1 MKKSA
6 KKLSKKTKR
15 VVTSR
20 ATSGKSKRSKAG
32 EPKVAAEEPRD
43 DEMILLCV
51 RGMALFPG
59 VVLPIS
65 VGREQSIRA
74 VEKAVQED
82 RQLGVILQRDPENQN
97 PGPDDIYSVGTVADI
112 IRYITAPDG
121 SHHLIAQGRQRFR
134 VKKILQ
140 SEPFMT
146 ARIEWIDEP
155 PENELKDTEI
165 EARSFNL
172 RDQAREALQLLPQTP
187 EDLDQA
193 IQNASSPSLLAD
205 TVATFIELPPDEKQ
219 DLLETFNLKERL
231 RKVSEKLDHV
241 VEVLSLSRDIRQQ
254 TQGTLEKA
262 QREYYLREQLKT
274 IQNELGEGAAVEH
287 LELRESIV
295 KAKLPEEAQKATF
308 KELAR
313 LEKMPE
319 ASGEYGMLRSYLEWI
334 TELPWSV
341 STKDSIDIDRARK
354 ILDEDHFGLE
364 KVKRRIL
371 EFLAVRKLNPDG
383 KSPILCLVGP
393 PGVGKTSLGKS
404 IARAMDRKFHRVSL
418 GGVHDESEIRG
429 HRRTYVGALPGSVL
443 TGLVRVGA
451 NNPVFMFDEIDK
463 LGSGGYQGDPSSAL
477 LEVLDPEQ
485 NSSFRDNY
493 LALAFDLS
501 KVMFV
506 ATANVLDTI
515 PGPLRDRCEIIEL
528 TGYTSAEKLEIAKR
542 YLVKRQLVNNGLKT
556 SQCRIKPAALR
567 ELIAHYTL
575 EAGCRNLERE
585 IGALFRHV
593 AMRVASGH
601 KKQVVLDVSDVAKI
615 LGPHKHESELAMR
628 TSVPGVATG
637 LAWTPYGGH
646 LLFVEATR
654 MPGKGELI
662 LTGQLGD
669 VMKESARA
677 AISLVRSRGASLGID
692 ADHLENDNIHIHVPA
707 GSIPKDGP
715 SAGVAMYTALV
726 SRFTD
731 RAIRPDIAMTGEISL
746 QGHVLPIGGLKE
758 KLIAAGRAGIRSV
771 VIPKRNENDL
781 VDVPEATRKQM
792 RFILVETVDDVLK
805 AAFSKAKR

>member
-1 MKKSA
+1 MKKDA
-6 KKLSKKTKR
+6 KRVRKTKR
-15 VVTSR
+15 
-20 ATSGKSKRSKAG
+20 KS
-32 EPKVAAEEPRD
+32 AAKPAAPAAKEAAPPEPRS

-65 VGREQSIRA
+65 VGRERSIKAVERA
-74 VEKAVQED
+74 VQD
-82 RQLGVILQRDPENQN
+82 DLQLGVVLQRDPEHQD
-97 PGPDDIYSVGTVADI
+97 PGPEDVYSVGTVADI
-112 IRYITAPDG
+112 VRYITAPDG

-134 VKKILQ
+134 VLEILE

-146 ARIEWIDEP
+146 ARIEWIEEP
-155 PENELKDTEI
+155 PEEVTKDTEI
-165 EARSFNL
+165 EARAFNL
-172 RDQAREALQLLPQTP
+172 RDRARAALQLLPQTP
-187 EDLDQA
+187 EDLDHA
-193 IQNASSPSLLAD
+193 IQNASTPSLLAD

-241 VEVLSLSRDIRQQ
+241 VEVLTLSRDIRQQ

-274 IQNELGEGAAVEH
+274 IQNELGEGTAVEH
-287 LELRESIV
+287 SELREAIV
-295 KAKLPEEAQKATF
+295 RAKLPEEAEQMAF

-319 ASGEYGMLRSYLEWI
+319 ASGEYSMLRTYLEWI
-334 TELPWSV
+334 TELPWSI
-341 STKDSIDIDRARK
+341 STDDSIDIERARK
-354 ILDEDHFGLE
+354 ILDADHFGLE

-393 PGVGKTSLGKS
+393 PGVGKTSLGRS
-404 IARAMDRKFHRVSL
+404 IARAMNRKFHRVSL
-418 GGVHDESEIRG
+418 GGVHDEAEIRG
-429 HRRTYVGALPGSVL
+429 HRRTYVGALPGNVL
-443 TGLVRVGA
+443 TGLFRVGA
-451 NNPVFMFDEIDK
+451 NNPVFMFDEMDK
-463 LGSGGYQGDPSSAL
+463 VGSGGFQGDPSSAL

-485 NSSFRDNY
+485 NHSFRDNY
-493 LALAFDLS
+493 LALPFDLS
-501 KVMFV
+501 KVMFI

-515 PGPLRDRCEIIEL
+515 PGPLRDRCEVLEL
-528 TGYTSAEKLEIAKR
+528 SGYTSVEKLEIAKR
-542 YLVKRQLVNNGLKT
+542 YLVKRQLENNGLKA
-556 SQCRIKPAALR
+556 SKCRITPAALR

-593 AMRVASGH
+593 AMRFASG
-601 KKQVVLDVSDVAKI
+601 KTAKVVIDAPDVAKI
-615 LGPHKHESELAMR
+615 LGPHRYESELAMR

-646 LLFVEATR
+646 ILFVEATH
-654 MPGKGELI
+654 MPGNGELI

-669 VMKESARA
+669 VMKESART
-677 AISLVRSRGASLGID
+677 AISLVRSRGKRLKLD
-692 ADHLENDNIHIHVPA
+692 AKLLEKNDIHIHVPA

-715 SAGVAMYTALV
+715 SAGVAMYTSLV
-726 SRFTD
+726 SLFTGREVRSD
-731 RAIRPDIAMTGEISL
+731 LAMTGEISL
-746 QGHVLPIGGLKE
+746 QGHVLPIGGIKE
-758 KLIAAGRAGIRSV
+758 KVLAAQRAGIRTV
-771 VIPKRNENDL
+771 LLPRRNKNDL
-781 VDVPEATRKQM
+781 VDVPAATRKRM
-792 RFILVETVDDVLK
+792 RFIYAETVEDVLR
-805 AAFSKAKR
+805 AAFAKTAKK

>member
-1 MKKSA
+1 MKKA
-6 KKLSKKTKR
+6 
-15 VVTSR
+15 
-20 ATSGKSKRSKAG
+20 AKRSKKRASRSKAA
-32 EPKVAAEEPRD
+32 PKSTGALKDTETDGAPA

-65 VGREQSIRA
+65 VGRERSIKA
-74 VEKAVQED
+74 VEQAVQSN
-82 RQLGVILQRDPENQN
+82 RQLGVVLQRDPEAQD
-97 PGPDDIYSVGTVADI
+97 PGPKDIYEVGTVADI
-112 IRYITAPDG
+112 VRYITAPDG

-134 VKKILQ
+134 ILEVLET
-140 SEPFMT
+140 EPIMT
-146 ARIEWIDEP
+146 ARIEWIEERAEDAE
-155 PENELKDTEI
+155 KDTEI
-165 EARSFNL
+165 EARAFNL
-172 RDQAREALQLLPQTP
+172 RDQARAALQLLPQTP
-187 EDLDQA
+187 EDLDHA
-193 IQNASSPSLLAD
+193 IQNAGTPSLLAD

-241 VEVLSLSRDIRQQ
+241 VEVLTLSRDIRQQ

-274 IQNELGEGAAVEH
+274 IQNELGEGTALEH
-287 LELRESIV
+287 SELREAIV
-295 KAKLPEEAQKATF
+295 SAKLPEEAERSAF

-334 TELPWSV
+334 CELPWSV
-341 STKDSIDIDRARK
+341 ATNDSIDIERARK
-354 ILDEDHFGLE
+354 ILDRDHFGLE

-393 PGVGKTSLGKS
+393 PGVGKTSLGRS
-404 IARAMDRKFHRVSL
+404 IASAMNRKFHRVSL
-418 GGVHDESEIRG
+418 GGVHDEAEIRG
-429 HRRTYVGALPGSVL
+429 HRRTYVGALPGNVL
-443 TGLVRVGA
+443 SGLVRVGA

-463 LGSGGYQGDPSSAL
+463 LSSGGFQGDPSSAL

-485 NSSFRDNY
+485 NHSFRDNY
-493 LALAFDLS
+493 LGLPFDLS
-501 KVMFV
+501 RVMFV
-506 ATANVLDTI
+506 ATANVLESI
-515 PGPLRDRCEIIEL
+515 PGPLRDRCEVLEL
-528 TGYTSAEKLEIAKR
+528 SGYTSAEKLEIAKR
-542 YLVKRQLVNNGLKT
+542 YLVKRQLKNNGLKPT
-556 SQCRIKPAALR
+556 QCRITPDALR
-567 ELIAHYTL
+567 EVIAHYTL

-593 AMRVASGH
+593 AMRFASG
-601 KKQVVLDVSDVAKI
+601 KTGKVVITDAEVRKI
-615 LGPHKHESELAMR
+615 LGPHKYESELAMR

-646 LLFVEATR
+646 ILFVEATR
-654 MPGKGELI
+654 MPGDGELI

-669 VMKESARA
+669 VMKESART
-677 AISLVRSRGASLGID
+677 AISLVRSRGEKLKLD
-692 ADHLENDNIHIHVPA
+692 AKALEHDDIHIHVPA

-726 SRFTD
+726 SLFTGREVKSD
-731 RAIRPDIAMTGEISL
+731 LAMTGEISL
-746 QGHVLPIGGLKE
+746 QGHVLPIGGIKE
-758 KLIAAGRAGIRSV
+758 KVIAAQRAGIRT
-771 VIPKRNENDL
+771 ILLPKRNKNDL
-781 VDVPEATRKQM
+781 VDVPAATRK
-792 RFILVETVDDVLK
+792 RLKFIFAETVDDVLR